1 MSFSPSRQP
10 TGRSVFGFFSRHV
23 VFTWIVTVLPVSAL
37 TAKTS
42 VRATPSRVNAAA
54 QLN

>member
-1 MSFSPSRQP
+1 LSFIPSRQP
-10 TGRSVFGFFSRHV
+10 ANQLVFVSSRHV
-23 VFTWIVTVLPVSAL
+23 VFTWMVTVLPVSAL
-37 TAKTS
+37 TAKMS